1 MMIAALLEGIEDRRT
16 DEDAAE
22 GNSQNRPL
30 VRNYVSAQSI
40 LLQNFKEI
48 FLSRFDIAQ
57 IILIFGEWNRYI
69 LELSMA

>member
-1 MMIAALLEGIEDRRT
+1 MIATLLEGIEDRRT

-40 LLQNFKEI
+40 LLQNFNKEI

-69 LELSMA
+69 LVLSMA